1 MKKKSETPTET
12 STSEWWSPVTGAHH
26 PERIGPFKILQV
38 LGEGGMGIVY
48 EAEQTSPVRRR
59 VALKVIKAGM
69 DTKEVVA
76 RFEAERQALA
86 VMDHPNIAKVLDAGA
101 TDTGRPYFVME
112 LVHGVQ
118 LTQYC
123 DAEYLPVR
131 DRLELFVSV
140 CQAIQHAHQKG
151 VIHRDLK
158 PSNVLVTERDGAPT
172 PQVIDF
178 GVAKA
183 VGYRLTERTLV
194 TTYGTAIGTPAYM
207 SPEQAEMSQLDVDTR
222 TDIYSLGVMLY
233 ELLVGRLPLDPSE
246 MGMPAFIAKLVLRD
260 SEQLTPSA
268 GFDKMGQEI
277 QLIAKLRRVDPTKLR
292 RELRG
297 DLDWIVMKAM
307 EKDRKR
313 RYETANG
320 FALDILRHLR
330 DEPVLACPPSAK
342 YRLSKFVR
350 RNKVGVTAGA
360 LVAASLVVG
369 LALASAGM
377 VQARRA
383 QAEAAREAEAARQV
397 SDFLVRLFEVSN
409 PSEALGNSI
418 TAREILDLGAAQIRD
433 ELTDQPVVQ
442 ARLMGTM
449 GHVYRALG
457 LFAEGRPL
465 LEQALALRERALGP
479 DHPDV
484 ARSLKELA
492 NLHRSVGNF
501 DDAEPLLVR
510 ALAIEEA
517 AYGPV
522 HADVAETV
530 AGLATLHWEQAQ
542 YGKAQPLF
550 ERSAAINEEIFG
562 PMHQEVARSL
572 SNLGGMLLS
581 QRKLDEAEPPLR
593 RALTIREKVL
603 DPNHPDLAG
612 SLNNLGALYW
622 LQGKYAA
629 AEPLYQRTREIF
641 EQTLGPEH
649 LSTASI
655 LNNLGELN
663 WALERYDQAE
673 ALLLRALATKEAILV
688 PDHPSIANTLNA
700 LGDVQRDQGRYAEAE
715 AKYRRALGIRERV
728 LGPTAAEVAETLD
741 DYATLLRKMGR
752 IAEAERM
759 EARAAVIASN
769 N

>member
-1 MKKKSETPTET
+1 MKKKSKTPTET
-12 STSEWWSPVTGAHH
+12 STSEWWSPLTGENH

-48 EAEQTSPVRRR
+48 EAEQTAPVRRR
-59 VALKVIKAGM
+59 VALKVIKVGM

-86 VMDHPNIAKVLDAGA
+86 VMDHPNIAKVLDAGE

-118 LTQYC
+118 LTEYC
-123 DAEYLPVR
+123 DGQHLLVR

-172 PQVIDF
+172 PKVIDF

-183 VGYRLTERTLV
+183 MGYQLTERTLV

-233 ELLVGRLPLDPSE
+233 ELLVGRLPLDPTE
-246 MGMPAFIAKLVLRD
+246 MGIPAFIAKLVLRD
-260 SEQLTPSA
+260 SEQLKPSA
-268 GFDKMGQEI
+268 GFDEPGREI
-277 QLIAKLRRVDPTKLR
+277 QLIAKLRRVDPARLR

-297 DLDWIVMKAM
+297 DLDWMVMKAM

-320 FALDILRHLR
+320 FALDIQRHLR
-330 DEPVLACPPSAK
+330 DEPILARPPSAT
-342 YRLSKFVR
+342 YRLGKFVHR
-350 RNKVGVTAGA
+350 HKAGVTAGV

-369 LALASAGM
+369 LALASTGM

-383 QAEAAREAEAARQV
+383 QAETAREAEAARQV

-449 GHVYRALG
+449 GYVYRALG
-457 LFAEGRPL
+457 LFDEGRPL
-465 LEQALALRERALGP
+465 LEQALALRERELGP

-484 ARSLKELA
+484 ARSLKDLA
-492 NLHRSVGNF
+492 NLHRAVGNF
-501 DDAEPLLVR
+501 DEAEPLFMR

-522 HADVAETV
+522 HADLARTV
-530 AGLATLHWEQAQ
+530 NGLAALHWEQAE
-542 YGKAQPLF
+542 YDEAQPLF
-550 ERSAAINEEIFG
+550 ERSVAINEEIFG
-562 PMHQEVARSL
+562 PMHQEVARSH

-581 QRKLDEAEPPLR
+581 LRKLDEAEPHLR

-622 LQGKYAA
+622 LQGEYAA

-649 LSTASI
+649 LSTAII

-673 ALLLRALATKEAILV
+673 PLLLRALAIKEAILV
-688 PDHPSIANTLNA
+688 PDHPSIANTLNT
-700 LGDVQRDQGRYAEAE
+700 LGDVQRDQGRFNEAE
-715 AKYRRALGIRERV
+715 AKYRRALGIRDRA
-728 LGPTAAEVAETLD
+728 LGPDAAEVAETLGG
-741 DYATLLRKMGR
+741 YATLLRKMGR
-752 IAEAERM
+752 VDEAERM
-759 EARAAVIASN
+759 EARAAAIASN

>member
-1 MKKKSETPTET
+1 MKKKSKTPTET
-12 STSEWWSPVTGAHH
+12 STSEWWSPLTGANH

-172 PQVIDF
+172 PKVIDF

-183 VGYRLTERTLV
+183 MGYQLTERTLV

-268 GFDKMGQEI
+268 GFDKLGHEI
-277 QLIAKLRRVDPTKLR
+277 RLIAKLRRVDPTKLR

-377 VQARRA
+377 VQARLA

-433 ELTDQPVVQ
+433 ELADQPVVQ

-457 LFAEGRPL
+457 LFDEGRPL
-465 LEQALALRERALGP
+465 LEQALALRERELGP

-492 NLHRSVGNF
+492 NLHRAVGNF
-501 DDAEPLLVR
+501 DEAQPLLVR

-522 HADVAETV
+522 HADVAQTV

-542 YGKAQPLF
+542 YGEAQPLF
-550 ERSAAINEEIFG
+550 ERSTAINEKIFG

-581 QRKLDEAEPPLR
+581 QRKLDEAEPHLR

-673 ALLLRALATKEAILV
+673 ALLLGALATKEAILL

-700 LGDVQRDQGRYAEAE
+700 LGDVQRDQGRYTEAE
-715 AKYRRALGIRERV
+715 TKYRRALGIRERV
-728 LGPTAAEVAETLD
+728 LGPDAAEVAETLGA
-741 DYATLLRKMGR
+741 YAALLRKMGR
-752 IAEAERM
+752 VDEAERM
-759 EARAAVIASN
+759 EARAAAIASN

>member
-1 MKKKSETPTET
+1 MKKKRKTPTET
-12 STSEWWSPVTGAHH
+12 STSEWWSPVMGANH

-48 EAEQTSPVRRR
+48 EAEQTAPVRRR

-118 LTQYC
+118 FTEYC
-123 DAEYLPVR
+123 DGEHLPVR
-131 DRLELFVSV
+131 GRLELFVSV

-172 PQVIDF
+172 PKVIDF

-183 VGYRLTERTLV
+183 MGYQLTDRTLV

-233 ELLVGRLPLDPSE
+233 ELLVGRLPLDPTE

-260 SEQLTPSA
+260 SEQFTPSA
-268 GFDKMGQEI
+268 GFDKLGREI
-277 QLIAKLRRVDPTKLR
+277 QLIAKRRRVDPTKLR

-320 FALDILRHLR
+320 FALDIQRHLR
-330 DEPVLACPPSAK
+330 DEPVLARPPSAT
-342 YRLSKFVR
+342 YRLGKFVR
-350 RNKVGVTAGA
+350 RNKVGVTAGV
-360 LVAASLVVG
+360 LVSASLVVG

-383 QAEAAREAEAARQV
+383 QAETAREAEAARQV

-449 GHVYRALG
+449 GYVYRALG
-457 LFAEGRPL
+457 LFDEGRPL

-484 ARSLKELA
+484 AQSLKDLA
-492 NLHRSVGNF
+492 NLHRAVGNF
-501 DDAEPLLVR
+501 DEAEPLLVR
-510 ALAIEEA
+510 ALTIEEA

-530 AGLATLHWEQAQ
+530 TGLATLHWAQAQ
-542 YGKAQPLF
+542 YDKAQPLF

-562 PMHQEVARSL
+562 PMHKEVALGL

-603 DPNHPDLAG
+603 DPNHPDLAAT
-612 SLNNLGALYW
+612 LNNLGALYQ
-622 LQGKYAA
+622 LQDNLAEAA
-629 AEPLYQRTREIF
+629 PLYERAREIF
-641 EQTLGPEH
+641 ERTLGPEH
-649 LSTASI
+649 PRTASS
-655 LNNLGELN
+655 LNNLGEVYS
-663 WALERYDQAE
+663 ALGRFDEAE
-673 ALLLRALATKEAILV
+673 PYLMRALAIKEQIFTS
-688 PDHPSIANTLNA
+688 DHPSTANTLQA
-700 LGDVQRDQGRYAEAE
+700 LANLQRDRGRHEDAEAT
-715 AKYRRALGIRERV
+715 YRRALAMRERV
-728 LGPTAAEVAETLD
+728 LDPTAPEIAETLG

-752 IAEAERM
+752 VAEAERM
-759 EARAAVIASN
+759 EARAAAIASTN
-769 N
+769 

>member
-1 MKKKSETPTET
+1 MTDHDKTSTDT
-12 STSEWWSPVTGAHH
+12 STSDWWSPITGASH

-48 EAEQTSPVRRR
+48 EAEQTKPVRRR
-59 VALKVIKAGM
+59 VAVKIIKAGM

-86 VMDHPNIAKVLDAGA
+86 VMDHPNIAKVLDAGE

-112 LVHGVQ
+112 LVRGVK
-118 LTQYC
+118 LTEYC
-123 DAEYLPVR
+123 DANHLSID
-131 DRLELFVSV
+131 DRLKLFITA
-140 CQAIQHAHQKG
+140 CQAVQHAHQKG
-151 VIHRDLK
+151 VIHRDIK
-158 PSNVLVTERDGAPT
+158 PSSVLVTEQDGVPT
-172 PQVIDF
+172 PKVIDF

-183 VGYRLTERTLV
+183 VGYQLTERTLV
-194 TTYGTAIGTPAYM
+194 TMHGMAIGTPAYM

-233 ELLVGRLPLDPSE
+233 ELLVGRLPLDPTAV
-246 MGMPAFIAKLVLRD
+246 GIPAFIAQLVLRD
-260 SEQLTPSA
+260 TNHPTPSTYFSQL
-268 GFDKMGQEI
+268 GHEI
-277 QLIAKLRRVDPTKLR
+277 QMIARLRRVDPNTLK

-297 DLDWIVMKAM
+297 DLDWIIMKAM
-307 EKDRKR
+307 DKDRKR

-320 FALDILRHLR
+320 LALDIQRHLNY
-330 DEPVLACPPSAK
+330 EPILARPPNTT
-342 YRLSKFVR
+342 YRMSKFVR
-350 RNKVGVTAGA
+350 RNKVGVTAGT

-383 QAEAAREAEAARQV
+383 QTETAREAEAARQV

-449 GHVYRALG
+449 GYVYRALG
-457 LFAEGRPL
+457 LFDEGRPL
-465 LEQALALRERALGP
+465 LQQALALRERELGA

-492 NLHRSVGNF
+492 NLHRAVGNF
-501 DDAEPLLVR
+501 DEAEPLLVR
-510 ALAIEEA
+510 ALAIEEE

-530 AGLATLHWEQAQ
+530 NGLAALHWDQAQ
-542 YGKAQPLF
+542 YSRAQPLF
-550 ERSAAINEEIFG
+550 ERFTAINEEIFG
-562 PMHQEVARSL
+562 PMHEEVARGL

-593 RALTIREKVL
+593 RALTIRENVL

-622 LQGKYAA
+622 LQEKYAA

-641 EQTLGPEH
+641 EQTLGPDH
-649 LSTASI
+649 LSTGAI

-663 WALERYDQAE
+663 WALERYEQAVP
-673 ALLLRALATKEAILV
+673 LLLRALAIKEATLV

-700 LGDVQRDQGRYAEAE
+700 LGNVQRDQGRYSEAE
-715 AKYRRALGIRERV
+715 AKYRRSLGIRERA
-728 LGPTAAEVAETLD
+728 LGPDAAEVAETLG
-741 DYATLLRKMGR
+741 DYAALLRKMAR
-752 IAEAERM
+752 VDEAERL
-759 EARAAVIASN
+759 EARAAAIESGN
-769 N
+769 